1 MKAIPLCGVLCL
13 AVTSSF
19 PSALAQTSTNSGVQV
34 IRRGMEQL
42 RQDYLTDHN
51 GFTYVSLAR
60 SAAPA
65 EQREIAEE
73 AFADRAAN
81 IAADRANNTLVT
93 SIEFAAQEARIVR
106 LVIRRPHAGAPCI
119 DELEVYGPNSLT
131 NLALASRG
139 AVGRA
144 SSVLPGYA
152 IHAVAHL
159 NDGLYGNDNSWIS
172 ATEGEEWAQIELP
185 AAALVGRVV
194 ISRDRT
200 GQFSD
205 RQILEAEVRLSSDGQ
220 TWVTAVTLKRPASAL
235 LPPRPLLTFPVT
247 ELSEPTW
254 TGAVK

>member
-1 MKAIPLCGVLCL
+1 
-13 AVTSSF
+13 
-19 PSALAQTSTNSGVQV
+19 
-34 IRRGMEQL
+34 MEQL

-73 AFADRAAN
+73 AFAARAEN

-139 AVGRA
+139 AVARA

-185 AAALVGRVV
+185 ATALVGRVGHL
-194 ISRDRT
+194 SR
-200 GQFSD
+200 SD
-205 RQILEAEVRLSSDGQ
+205 
-220 TWVTAVTLKRPASAL
+220 WAVQ
-235 LPPRPLLTFPVT
+235 
-247 ELSEPTW
+247 
-254 TGAVK
+254 

>member
-13 AVTSSF
+13 AVMSSF
-19 PSALAQTSTNSGVQV
+19 PNALAQTSTNSGVQA

-73 AFADRAAN
+73 AFAARAAN